1 MTAET
6 ELKLSELQ
14 AAELL
19 KGLEGV
25 RISIPVKLIRLLG
38 NDLAAAAFLHQA
50 AFLSG
55 ISLKA
60 VKSGREGWF
69 DLPQTGAPRAG
80 IEDEEETIFARLGSW
95 ESTLGIGPDA
105 QLAARRKLINKGLLE
120 ERRNGIPA
128 RTHYRVLPSV
138 YLAFLAS
145 SPSFGNSGN
154 KKPESK
160 KQDSEDPDASNRE
173 TTKQQSENPETNLER
188 VLKGFNTTTTDSEGG
203 GSEESPPVEDL
214 VQAAV
219 WWEKQAGRQIKKLTG
234 FKAVVRARVTV
245 KPSDEDLETWRL
257 WCEAM
262 SASADER
269 RAEELVGKKFVGKN
283 ANYFLRLSMEKGK
296 KTVIV
301 EHVRDGNVFA
311 SEPISRK
318 FIQAIDEGLLVE
330 EMRH

>member
-6 ELKLSELQ
+6 ALKLSELQ

-69 DLPQTGAPRAG
+69 DLPQTGAPKAG

-105 QLAARRKLINKGLLE
+105 QLAARRKLIEKGLLE
-120 ERRNGIPA
+120 ERRKGIPA

-145 SPSFGNSGN
+145 SSSFGNSGN

-160 KQDSEDPDASNRE
+160 KQDSEDPDAGNRE
-173 TTKQQSENPETNLER
+173 TTKQQSENPETNSDR
-188 VLKGFNTTTTDSEGG
+188 VSKGFDTTTGNEGG
-203 GSEESPPVEDL
+203 GLEESPAIEDL
-214 VQAAV
+214 LDSAV
-219 WWEKQAGRQIKKLTG
+219 WGEGQVGRPIKNLPGFLATVRKRVEVEPSLEDMETYRRWREAMASTMVEKRAADMVGKTFTNKSNRRFVVFLG
-234 FKAVVRARVTV
+234 GGAVMVRAV
-245 KPSDEDLETWRL
+245 D
-257 WCEAM
+257 
-262 SASADER
+262 
-269 RAEELVGKKFVGKN
+269 
-283 ANYFLRLSMEKGK
+283 
-296 KTVIV
+296 
-301 EHVRDGNVFA
+301 DGVVV
-311 SEPISRK
+311 STRPVSRE
-318 FIQAIDEGLLVE
+318 FIQAIEEGRLIE
-330 EMRH
+330 ETNH